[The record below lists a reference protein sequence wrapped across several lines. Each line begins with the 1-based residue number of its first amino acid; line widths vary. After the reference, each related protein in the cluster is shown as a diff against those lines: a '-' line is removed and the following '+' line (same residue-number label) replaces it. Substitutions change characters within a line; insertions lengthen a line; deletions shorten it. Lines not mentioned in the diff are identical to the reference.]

1 MVRKHE
7 VDGDELILMTRVS
20 TLSPAES
27 EPMWRADAVG
37 FVSVHEADVERVFA
51 EERANPVDIR
61 RANKRA

>member
-20 TLSPAES
+20 LISSAES

-51 EERANPVDIR
+51 EE
-61 RANKRA
+61 

>member
-7 VDGDELILMTRVS
+7 VDGDELIL
-20 TLSPAES
+20 TLSSAES

-51 EERANPVDIR
+51 EERANPVDLR